1 MGSGA
6 GRTFPREAT
15 GRRRVSGAA
24 AATTWA
30 LQRAADIDGGR
41 IDANDGVVA
50 HFGVAPYRQFVTFHL
65 SRAADEILELES
77 SKQSS
82 LALAVGAL
90 SSATR
95 AAKMS
100 ALDEARK
107 EKVMNAMEH
116 TKAFIAAVAE
126 FDADRV
132 RAAAEV
138 RPRPHP
144 SSPTLADFFFLPRRL
159 PLPRRT
165 VPMLNE

>member
-1 MGSGA
+1 
-6 GRTFPREAT
+6 
-15 GRRRVSGAA
+15 
-24 AATTWA
+24 
-30 LQRAADIDGGR
+30 
-41 IDANDGVVA
+41 
-50 HFGVAPYRQFVTFHL
+50 VAPYRQFVTFHL

-138 RPRPHP
+138 RPRPHRP
-144 SSPTLADFFFLPRRL
+144 SSPTLADFFFLPRLL
-159 PLPRRT
+159 PIPRRT

>member
-1 MGSGA
+1 
-6 GRTFPREAT
+6 
-15 GRRRVSGAA
+15 VSGAA

-65 SRAADEILELES
+65 SIQVAADEILELES

-144 SSPTLADFFFLPRRL
+144 SSPTLADFFSRTRLLPIPPAPVSCPDAERVTL
-159 PLPRRT
+159 T
-165 VPMLNE
+165 

>member
-1 MGSGA
+1 
-6 GRTFPREAT
+6 
-15 GRRRVSGAA
+15 VSGAA

-144 SSPTLADFFFLPRRL
+144 SSPTLADFFFLPRLL
-159 PLPRRT
+159 PIPRRT

>member
-1 MGSGA
+1 
-6 GRTFPREAT
+6 
-15 GRRRVSGAA
+15 
-24 AATTWA
+24 
-30 LQRAADIDGGR
+30 
-41 IDANDGVVA
+41 
-50 HFGVAPYRQFVTFHL
+50 
-65 SRAADEILELES
+65 
-77 SKQSS
+77 
-82 LALAVGAL
+82 
-90 SSATR
+90 
-95 AAKMS
+95 MS

-144 SSPTLADFFFLPRRL
+144 SSPTLADFFSPDDFFPSIQR
-159 PLPRRT
+159 PCP